1 MLITTKIKLML
12 EQEHHEKLLETMKR
26 YNAACTFI
34 SQFAFEQ
41 SEYNR
46 IKLQKLVYYDVRD
59 KFQLSSQ
66 MAILAVRKVAD
77 AYTADKAKKKKE
89 YKKPKGKKNVEKT
102 ISFRETGAMS
112 YDARTLSFT
121 GLELASILT
130 LDGRIKV
137 PMGISPYHQ
146 GVMQGKNIRGQAEL
160 VWHDCIF
167 YLLLVVE
174 RPANEPYE
182 PIDAIGVDLGIKNIA
197 ADSMGESHS
206 GDAVNAVRHRNA
218 KLRAKLQAKGTK
230 SAKRLL
236 ARRRH
241 KEARFSRDVNHCIS
255 KHMVEKAKRH
265 RSLLAL
271 EDLTGIRERITVRK
285 AQRRNQHA
293 WAFAQLRS
301 YIEYKAWIA
310 GVPVVLVDPRNTSR
324 ECPQCGHIAKENR
337 KTRDWF
343 RCQAC
348 EYAAPADNVAALN
361 IRSRALVSV
370 PNVGVAI

>member
-1 MLITTKIKLML
+1 ML
-12 EQEHHEKLLETMKR
+12 EQEHHGKLLETMKR
-26 YNAACTFI
+26 YNAACNYI
-34 SQFAFEQ
+34 SGLAFEQ

-66 MAILAVRKVAD
+66 MTILAVRKVAD
-77 AYTADKAKKKKE
+77 AYIADKAKKKKE
-89 YKKPKGKKNVEKT
+89 HKKPKGKKNVEKT

-137 PMGISPYHQ
+137 PMKISPYHQ
-146 GVMQGKNIRGQAEL
+146 GVMQGKNIRGQADL
-160 VWHDCIF
+160 VWHDGVF

-206 GDAVNAVRHRNA
+206 GAAVNAVRHRNA

-236 ARRRH
+236 ARRRR

-301 YIEYKAWIA
+301 YIEYKALIA

-324 ECPQCGHIAKENR
+324 ECPHCGHIAKENR

-343 RCQAC
+343 CCQAC

>member
-1 MLITTKIKLML
+1 MT
-12 EQEHHEKLLETMKR
+12 
-26 YNAACTFI
+26 
-34 SQFAFEQ
+34 
-41 SEYNR
+41 
-46 IKLQKLVYYDVRD
+46 
-59 KFQLSSQ
+59 
-66 MAILAVRKVAD
+66 
-77 AYTADKAKKKKE
+77 
-89 YKKPKGKKNVEKT
+89 
-102 ISFRETGAMS
+102 
-112 YDARTLSFT
+112 
-121 GLELASILT
+121 
-130 LDGRIKV
+130 
-137 PMGISPYHQ
+137 
-146 GVMQGKNIRGQAEL
+146 
-160 VWHDCIF
+160 
-167 YLLLVVE
+167 
-174 RPANEPYE
+174 
-182 PIDAIGVDLGIKNIA
+182 
-197 ADSMGESHS
+197 
-206 GDAVNAVRHRNA
+206 
-218 KLRAKLQAKGTK
+218 KGTK

-236 ARRRH
+236 ARRRR

-255 KHMVEKAKRH
+255 KHMVEKANRH

-343 RCQAC
+343 HCQAC